1 VVALGREVFGDRGIP
16 IRLRLRCAG
25 FAGSSRGCIDLVHL
39 PIMPISRFG
48 MADQSKLLDYCLRP
62 KAVGRRFV
70 EQIRSDEEDYFVL
83 KPVWLTLLLER
94 EN

>member
-1 VVALGREVFGDRGIP
+1 
-16 IRLRLRCAG
+16 
-25 FAGSSRGCIDLVHL
+25 
-39 PIMPISRFG
+39 MPISRFG

-70 EQIRSDEEDYFVL
+70 EQIRPDAEDYFVL
-83 KPVWLTLLLER
+83 KPAWLTLLLER